1 MHKGWVATG
10 VVLALTGGTAGFAL
24 AQSGGGA
31 SDYSSSGGNETGVR
45 PTAVGLPEIGES
57 GTVGASEYVNSLKA
71 YHDSGQ
77 YDKDLAAVGAAA
89 KAYLDQRIA
98 QNGKSTLTCRVSYK
112 RTHKRQNHHLVYRR
126 FKHCTTTQRPNQKL
140 AVVFDIDETSL
151 SNYSFLAAAGFS
163 SAGLVPA
170 AVAGTSP
177 AIQPTLALYRE
188 AVSKGVAVFFITGR
202 PSQVATISEN
212 NLKSAGYNQGWNGIS
227 FKPSGVGTEAFKSGA
242 RAKIEQQGYD
252 IAIDIGDQESDLDGG
267 HADHDFKLPNPYYF
281 ISD

>member
-1 MHKGWVATG
+1 VRKGWVALG
-10 VVLALTGGTAGFAL
+10 VVIALGAGSAGFAL
-24 AQSGGGA
+24 AQGGGA
-31 SDYSSSGGNETGVR
+31 SSYNSGTETGVR

-77 YDKDLAAVGAAA
+77 YDKDLAAVGAAGR
-89 KAYLDQRIA
+89 AYLDQRVA
-98 QNGKSTLTCRVSYK
+98 HNGRSTRTCKVTYK

-126 FKHCTTTQRPNQKL
+126 FKHCRVTPAPMRKL

-151 SNYSFLAAAGFS
+151 SNYSFLAASGFS

-170 AVAGTSP
+170 ALAGNSP
-177 AIQPTLALYRE
+177 AIQPTLALYRD

-202 PSQVATISEN
+202 PSAVATITES
-212 NLKSAGYNQGWNGIS
+212 NLKSAGYNQGWTGIT
-227 FKPSGVGTEAFKSGA
+227 FKPSGPGTEAYKSGQ

-252 IAIDIGDQESDLDGG
+252 IAVDIGDQESDLDGG
-267 HADHDFKLPNPYYF
+267 HADHDFKLPNPFYF